1 MMAETLRL
9 NIVTPYETV
18 FNEDVNLVTLPGID
32 GDMGVYPEHIR
43 LITQIVPG
51 EVIINQNGKE
61 RALAIGEGL
70 VEITGTSVSIV
81 TDMAIPADG
90 IDEAKAEEARRRAV
104 ARLDEKIADEEV
116 ASVNAS
122 LAKSLAQL
130 KVKRRRGV

>member
-1 MMAETLRL
+1 MAETLRL

-18 FNEDVNLVTLPGID
+18 FNEDVNMVTLPGID
-32 GDMGVYPEHIR
+32 GDMGVYPQHIR

-51 EVIINQNGKE
+51 AVIINQNGQE

-90 IDEAKAEEARRRAV
+90 IDEAKAEDARRRAV
-104 ARLDEKIADEEV
+104 ARLEEKIADEEV

-130 KVKRRRGV
+130 KVKRRRV